1 MHTIT
6 DDNIAQR
13 ALEALWSHPFLVP
26 TGIGIEVG
34 NGVLTVS
41 GEVASPFEMETTLEA
56 LEDLHCTGEVRNHLT
71 VVRAPLARAA

>member
-26 TGIGIEVG
+26 TGIDITVD

-41 GEVASPFEMETTLEA
+41 GEVASLTEMETTLDV
-56 LEDLHCTGEVRNHLT
+56 LEDLYCTGEVRNRLT
-71 VVRAPLARAA
+71 LARAPLARAA

>member
-34 NGVLTVS
+34 NGVLTVT
-41 GEVASPFEMETTLEA
+41 GEVASPSEMATTMDV
-56 LEDLHCTGEVRNHLT
+56 LEDLYCTGEIRNRLA
-71 VVRAPLARAA
+71 VASAPLARAA